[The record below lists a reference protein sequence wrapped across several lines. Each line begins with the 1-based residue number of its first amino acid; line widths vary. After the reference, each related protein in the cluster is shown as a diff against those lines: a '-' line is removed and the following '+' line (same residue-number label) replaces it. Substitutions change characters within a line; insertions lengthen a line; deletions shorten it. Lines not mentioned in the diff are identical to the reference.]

1 MALRLQVDEPLNATE
16 QLVTDGQGTA
26 SVLALS
32 SDSVGIG
39 TTSPGALLGVGG
51 DVHIE
56 RNGSPRV
63 AIRSRGNG
71 TQHYSIR
78 VTNDHDSAG
87 GRRFVIRNED
97 HDRDDL
103 VLDNGG
109 TISLKGDLH
118 LERSGSPKIGV
129 RSRGNGTQHYSIR
142 ATNDQD
148 PAGGRLFVVRNEDQ
162 GRDELILDSRGNLS
176 VAGDIQLTGA
186 DCAERFVVQGHDEL
200 EPGAVLVVGGTE
212 ELRLCTESYDRR
224 VAGVVSGAGDCRAGI
239 VLGVA
244 PTTADRVPVA
254 LAGKVYCKAD
264 ATVSPIEVG
273 DLLTTSSSTGHAM
286 KATDHR
292 RSFGAILG
300 KALSPL
306 THGRDLIPV
315 LVALH

>member
-1 MALRLQVDEPLNATE
+1 MALRLQVDGPLNATE
-16 QLVTDGQGTA
+16 QLVKDGQGAT

-39 TTSPGALLGVGG
+39 TTSPQALLGVGG

-78 VTNDHDSAG
+78 VTNDRDPAG

-118 LERSGSPKIGV
+118 LERSGSPRIGV

-142 ATNDQD
+142 ATNDAD
-148 PAGGRLFVVRNEDQ
+148 PAGGRLFVIRNEDQ
-162 GRDELILDSRGNLS
+162 GRDELILDSRGNLT
-176 VAGDIQLTGA
+176 VGGDILLRGA
-186 DCAERFVVQGHDEL
+186 DCAERFVVQDHDEL
-200 EPGAVLVVGGTE
+200 EPGAVLVVGGAE
-212 ELRLCTESYDRR
+212 ELQLCTEPYDRR
-224 VAGVVSGAGDCRAGI
+224 VAGVVSGGGDCHAGI
-239 VLGVA
+239 ILGVDPA
-244 PTTADRVPVA
+244 TADRVPVA
-254 LAGKVYCKAD
+254 LAGKVYCQAD
-264 ATVSPIEVG
+264 ATHASIEVG
-273 DLLTTSSSTGHAM
+273 DMLTTSTSAGHAM
-286 KATDHR
+286 KATDRR

-300 KALSPL
+300 KALAPL
-306 THGRDLIPV
+306 NHGRGLIPV

>member
-16 QLVTDGQGTA
+16 QLVKDGQGAA

-32 SDSVGIG
+32 RDSVGVG

-78 VTNDHDSAG
+78 VTNDQDSAG

-97 HDRDDL
+97 NDRDDL

-118 LERSGSPKIGV
+118 LERGGSPKIAV

-162 GRDELILDSRGNLS
+162 GRDELILDSRGNLT
-176 VAGDIQLTGA
+176 VAGDILLTGA
-186 DCAERFVVQGHDEL
+186 DCAERFVAKAHDDL
-200 EPGAVLVVGGTE
+200 EPGAVLVVGGAE
-212 ELRLCTESYDRR
+212 ELQLCTEPYDRR

-264 ATVSPIEVG
+264 ATFSSIEVG
-273 DLLTTSSSTGHAM
+273 DLLTTSTSTGHAM
-286 KATDHR
+286 KATDRR

-306 THGRDLIPV
+306 TRGRDLIPV